1 MNPDSSQASISIL
14 LLLYTYIIFVII
26 VGKDAMRPRKNN
38 SASCER
44 ERKYVMSEFVIK
56 KDSMEFAIDTVN
68 DLKQMFPVEVMG
80 DKIRELITAQIGLLD
95 VTGFKKYGKL
105 FSEDEVH
112 VVLDENCNLLKV
124 GVS

>member
-1 MNPDSSQASISIL
+1 
-14 LLLYTYIIFVII
+14 
-26 VGKDAMRPRKNN
+26 MRPRKNN